1 MVEGRIDEWVDEMF
15 WGKVFGTKHDLIL
28 AICDK
33 ELIDKRIKTK
43 KLDIKISKQ
52 FYGEKIIEDEET
64 AVRMMKRCTIAN
76 LIGKRIVALAEK
88 HGFITKE
95 NIISIGGIPHAQFVK
110 L

>member
-1 MVEGRIDEWVDEMF
+1 MF
-15 WGKVFGTKHDLIL
+15 WGKVFGAKHDIVI

-33 ELIDKRIKTK
+33 ELIDKRIRDKK
-43 KLDIKISKQ
+43 RKLDVKVTKH
-52 FYGEKIIEDEET
+52 FYGERMIEDEET
-64 AVRMMKRCTIAN
+64 AVRMMGRCSIGN
-76 LIGKRIVALAEK
+76 LIGKRITALAEK